1 MILLYGMP
9 TLIAQG
15 LLFVGFVYILS
26 YAIRFLEHLIRKN
39 KETFQPSDTSQKKER
54 DITPVTSG
62 KKKIIK
68 QLKPRYK
75 VILRIKSDLAR
86 LNNNSEY
93 GIIAVKFVQAEGK
106 DIPFQEIHSSNN
118 QIIKEFGD
126 IEEYIDTYWLLDI
139 EDCKFDGHKLK
150 FICVSK
156 YSTCNDLSIYSASEI
171 IYDDRVYK
179 LHRVED
185 ITHLE
190 GYSTALSFDNWI
202 NESGMN
208 NRQSSLGTTNKRVL

>member
-39 KETFQPSDTSQKKER
+39 KETF
-54 DITPVTSG
+54 
-62 KKKIIK
+62 
-68 QLKPRYK
+68 
-75 VILRIKSDLAR
+75 
-86 LNNNSEY
+86 
-93 GIIAVKFVQAEGK
+93 
-106 DIPFQEIHSSNN
+106 
-118 QIIKEFGD
+118 
-126 IEEYIDTYWLLDI
+126 
-139 EDCKFDGHKLK
+139 
-150 FICVSK
+150 
-156 YSTCNDLSIYSASEI
+156 CNDLSIYSASEI

-179 LHRVED
+179 LHRIED
-185 ITHLE
+185 LSHIE
-190 GYSTALSFDNWI
+190 GYNATLSFDNWI

>member
-75 VILRIKSDLAR
+75 VILRI
-86 LNNNSEY
+86 
-93 GIIAVKFVQAEGK
+93 
-106 DIPFQEIHSSNN
+106 
-118 QIIKEFGD
+118 
-126 IEEYIDTYWLLDI
+126 
-139 EDCKFDGHKLK
+139 
-150 FICVSK
+150 
-156 YSTCNDLSIYSASEI
+156 
-171 IYDDRVYK
+171 
-179 LHRVED
+179 
-185 ITHLE
+185 
-190 GYSTALSFDNWI
+190 
-202 NESGMN
+202 
-208 NRQSSLGTTNKRVL
+208 

>member
-62 KKKIIK
+62 KKKI
-68 QLKPRYK
+68 
-75 VILRIKSDLAR
+75 
-86 LNNNSEY
+86 
-93 GIIAVKFVQAEGK
+93 VKFVQAEGK

-156 YSTCNDLSIYSASEI
+156 YSACNDLSIYSASEI